1 MKKRRSKLTAEEL
14 EKKHQV
20 ALNTFVREVWGEI
33 PAETEVKLKSLKAW
47 GFDLI
52 FGLRGGEEAVFVSET
67 EKGREV
73 GDVYEEAGETFEV
86 REIVKELPKG
96 AKLLVRVALEERR
109 GVIRAYYRSPWGE
122 ETELFVLPA
131 AELLLA
137 YFKKRGFGK
146 LLEAFH
152 SSGLTTEFIQKNG
165 EEGRAYPFE
174 ALPPKMR
181 RALREARDVLK
192 KHAGVGRFTLVYFGK
207 NKDDEDRYVVTWL
220 LPTIR
225 LFDVDVAEHV
235 DKLLAA
241 LD

>member
-1 MKKRRSKLTAEEL
+1 MKKRKSKLTAEEL

-33 PAETEVKLKSLKAW
+33 PAEAEVKLKSLKAW
-47 GFDLI
+47 GFDLV

-73 GDVYEEAGETFEV
+73 GDVYEEAGETFEI

-96 AKLLVRVALEERR
+96 AKLLIRVTLEERR
-109 GVIRAYYRSPWGE
+109 GVIRAYYRSARGE

-165 EEGRAYPFE
+165 EAGRAYPFE
-174 ALPPKMR
+174 ALSPKMR
-181 RALREARDVLK
+181 RALREARDVLRK
-192 KHAGVGRFTLVYFGK
+192 YAGVGRFTLVYFGK

>member
-1 MKKRRSKLTAEEL
+1 MKKRKSKLTAEEL

-20 ALNTFVREVWGEI
+20 ALNTFVREIWGEI

-52 FGLRGGEEAVFVSET
+52 FGLRSGEEAVFVSET
-67 EKGREV
+67 DKGREV
-73 GDVYEEAGETFEV
+73 GDVYEEGGETFEV

-96 AKLLVRVALEERR
+96 AKLLIRVALEERR
-109 GVIRAYYRSPWGE
+109 GVIRAYYRSARGE

-137 YFKKRGFGK
+137 YFKKRRFGK

-165 EEGRAYPFE
+165 EEGKAYSFE

-192 KHAGVGRFTLVYFGK
+192 KRAGVGRFTLVYFGK
-207 NKDDEDRYVVTWL
+207 NKDDEDRYIVTWL